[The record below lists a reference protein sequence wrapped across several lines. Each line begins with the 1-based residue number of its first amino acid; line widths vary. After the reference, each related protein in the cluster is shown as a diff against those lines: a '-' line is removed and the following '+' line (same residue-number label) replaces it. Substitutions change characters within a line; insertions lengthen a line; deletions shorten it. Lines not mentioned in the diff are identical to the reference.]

1 MYKRGQVGDL
11 DLRESEYSVRSTVPE
26 NYGIFFFSLIF
37 DSGIEGYV
45 T

>member
-1 MYKRGQVGDL
+1 MG
-11 DLRESEYSVRSTVPE
+11 EYSVRSTVPE